1 MEEAVAL
8 GNQVSY
14 YSKMFDREGEVEVA
28 SRKEHL
34 MVRLIAGKERVA
46 FALYR
51 KEREKKRR
59 KKKKEKKKKKGK
71 EKEERRKDISTCFQ
85 VRLPSSAAVSIGRG
99 FFRLVGAKLLTGTVT
114 LWI

>member
-46 FALYR
+46 FALY
-51 KEREKKRR
+51 
-59 KKKKEKKKKKGK
+59 
-71 EKEERRKDISTCFQ
+71 
-85 VRLPSSAAVSIGRG
+85 V
-99 FFRLVGAKLLTGTVT
+99 
-114 LWI
+114 